1 MSAISDAV
9 NKNPGRSNT
18 GQGAIQALWRGTVSE
33 VRGTSIWCT
42 VPHLAGVHQLGPM
55 PTAVPGLT
63 VGARV
68 IVAAIEGRKDDLM
81 ILAAA

>member
-9 NKNPGRSNT
+9 KGTTRSAS
-18 GQGAIQALWRGTVSE
+18 GQGAIPALWRGTVSE

-42 VPHLAGVHQLGPM
+42 VPHLAGPHQLGPM
-55 PTAVPGLT
+55 PTAVPGLA

-68 IVAAIEGRKDDLM
+68 IIAAIEGRKDDLM
-81 ILAAA
+81 VLAAA